1 MAATLGTAQPR
12 VTLSLVLI
20 AVIFVGSGVLHLAKP
35 EYYVR
40 IMPPW
45 LPAPMALVL
54 ISGVFEVLGGAGVL
68 VPATRVAA
76 GWGVIALLIAVFPAN
91 VQMLLNARAAHAS
104 ALWMTGLI
112 ARLPLQ
118 LALIYWVFRAAIR
131 QPR

>member
-1 MAATLGTAQPR
+1 MTASVNPGEPR
-12 VTLSLVLI
+12 LTLSIVLI
-20 AVIFVGSGVLHLAKP
+20 AAIFVGGGVLHLVKP
-35 EYYVR
+35 DAYVR

-54 ISGVFEVLGGAGVL
+54 ISGVFEILGCVGVL
-68 VPATRVAA
+68 LPATRVAA
-76 GWGVIALLIAVFPAN
+76 GWGLIALLIAVTPAN

-118 LALIYWVFRAAIR
+118 PALIYWVFRATIR

>member
-1 MAATLGTAQPR
+1 MTASVNPGEPR
-12 VTLSLVLI
+12 LTLSIVLI
-20 AVIFVGSGVLHLAKP
+20 AAIFVGGGVLHLVKP
-35 EYYVR
+35 DAYVR

-54 ISGVFEVLGGAGVL
+54 ISGVFEILGGMGVL
-68 VPATRVAA
+68 LPATRVAA
-76 GWGVIALLIAVFPAN
+76 GWGLIALLIAVTPAN

-118 LALIYWVFRAAIR
+118 PALIYWVFRATIR